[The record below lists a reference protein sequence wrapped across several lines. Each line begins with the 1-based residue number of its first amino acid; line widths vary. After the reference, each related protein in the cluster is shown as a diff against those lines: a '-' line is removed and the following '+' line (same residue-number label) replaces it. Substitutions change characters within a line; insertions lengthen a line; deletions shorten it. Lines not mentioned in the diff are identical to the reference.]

1 MRKKVLLLSMMIVLA
16 LPVFAGYFDVG
27 ITIGTN
33 AHLGERNLDPSRLKL
48 AWGSAIG
55 LTDVWELDVQANTQL
70 VPTFVD
76 TTSVS
81 FLLQRALLGQRSSG
95 GQTAG
100 VGINTLIGVGAMI
113 SPYTID
119 GRTTL
124 THLLVSLTPI
134 TVGSPVTG
142 KRERLLAVTLAYN
155 LQTKQVGVLF
165 DLLKF
170 DFYVV
175 GSYKDYR

>member
-1 MRKKVLLLSMMIVLA
+1 M
-16 LPVFAGYFDVG
+16 
-27 ITIGTN
+27 
-33 AHLGERNLDPSRLKL
+33 GERHS
-48 AWGSAIG
+48 
-55 LTDVWELDVQANTQL
+55 
-70 VPTFVD
+70 
-76 TTSVS
+76 
-81 FLLQRALLGQRSSG
+81 
-95 GQTAG
+95 
-100 VGINTLIGVGAMI
+100 
-113 SPYTID
+113 
-119 GRTTL
+119 L